1 MSIVGAIE
9 EVLQPEDF
17 DSEDQ
22 ATSLHREEEGGGGH
36 TAAMENEKRMRREI
50 ANSNERRRMQSI
62 NAGFQS
68 LRSLLPHHEGEK
80 LSKAAI
86 LQQTAQYI
94 IALESEKTQLLTQNC
109 QLKRLVDQNDNA
121 GVVEVVQTVTPT
133 NTTTTGTTQQ
143 PHALKKRKID
153 TIYTMQT
160 ISDSSDEGLGSMSP
174 EPTTVTLL
182 SSSTSSSNPTTV
194 VAGTAMISKQTNGTM
209 NAKEF
214 IEMKTL
220 LEMERRKNSAL
231 EDRLRQLTEC
241 HQTTTIYTNGER
253 ISYEPHEVIEHT
265 DNLRHADEQQQ
276 QHQQQQQQQQQVQT
290 VLVDKVHHNM
300 QNVHVLAIDTIPTVG
315 QTQVVMCAPVEHD
328 DVEMVET
335 MSRMHRNQ
343 PQIDD
348 DDSRT
353 LSPCDMMHQ
362 KEELIINNSR
372 PQSPYIESHHIQTHP
387 MVAHKGTIRLQ
398 PILEAAIKAEPKV
411 EVERIHSPGSMTV
424 LKDCNNDAIATNGTT
439 VNQTQSRMFITHQ
452 NTSRQNLETIVEA
465 IRHLEGDQLFG
476 EIEPTAQP
484 TQEAPLALTNK
495 PSQQQQHHHHHHHHH
510 QSQPIQVEM
519 NPFLQFRT
527 TSSNSSGATIVS
539 QIHPHHSINNRPGV
553 IVVKQNS

>member
-1 MSIVGAIE
+1 MI
-9 EVLQPEDF
+9 
-17 DSEDQ
+17 
-22 ATSLHREEEGGGGH
+22 LHREEEGGGGH
-36 TAAMENEKRMRREI
+36 TTAMENEKRMRREI

-121 GVVEVVQTVTPT
+121 GIVEVVQTVAPT
-133 NTTTTGTTQQ
+133 NTSTGTQQ

-182 SSSTSSSNPTTV
+182 SSASNPTTV
-194 VAGTAMISKQTNGTM
+194 VAGTAMISKPASNASAV

-231 EDRLRQLTEC
+231 EDRLRQFTEC
-241 HQTTTIYTNGER
+241 HQTTIYTNGER

-265 DNLRHADEQQQ
+265 DNLHRHTAIVDDE
-276 QHQQQQQQQQQVQT
+276 QQVQT

-300 QNVHVLAIDTIPTVG
+300 QNVHVLALDSIPNVG
-315 QTQVVMCAPVEHD
+315 QTQVVMCAPIEHEE
-328 DVEMVET
+328 VEMVET
-335 MSRMHRNQ
+335 MSRMDRNH
-343 PQIDD
+343 PHIDD

-353 LSPCDMMHQ
+353 LSPCDMMHG
-362 KEELIINNSR
+362 KEELIINSSR
-372 PQSPYIESHHIQTHP
+372 PQSPYADSHHMQSHP
-387 MVAHKGTIRLQ
+387 MVAHTGPSSTIRLQ

-424 LKDCNNDAIATNGTT
+424 LKECNTDAIATNGTAM
-439 VNQTQSRMFITHQ
+439 NQTQSRMFITHQ

-476 EIEPTAQP
+476 EIEPTTQP

-495 PSQQQQHHHHHHHHH
+495 PSQHQHQH
-510 QSQPIQVEM
+510 QHQPIQVEM
-519 NPFLQFRT
+519 NPFLQFRA
-527 TSSNSSGATIVS
+527 TSSSAPSGATIVS